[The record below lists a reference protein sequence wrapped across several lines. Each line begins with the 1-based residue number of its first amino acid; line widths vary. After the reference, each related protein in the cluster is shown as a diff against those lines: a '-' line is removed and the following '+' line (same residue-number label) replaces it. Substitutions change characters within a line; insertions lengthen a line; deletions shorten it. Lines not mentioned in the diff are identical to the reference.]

1 MGKGQ
6 GFELRVGEARL
17 VGRVQKLLTLRSEPD
32 CSLIWRKKAGRM
44 GAVPAKC
51 VRDCLLQ
58 LLLSRGLGGED
69 LMPTGVSLK
78 EWEHS

>member
-17 VGRVQKLLTLRSEPD
+17 VGRVQKLLTLWSEPD
-32 CSLIWRKKAGRM
+32 CSLIWRNKAGRM

-51 VRDCLLQ
+51 VRD
-58 LLLSRGLGGED
+58 
-69 LMPTGVSLK
+69 
-78 EWEHS
+78 